1 MVLVLRIQEV
11 LQTKARIVEIMA
23 STPIVILTLALL
35 FISLPDAL
43 ANSKTNEG
51 PQPTLHSS
59 GPPINL
65 ACRATQLPDLCKSS
79 LSTKVAANA
88 GAEEIIGAAMGLASD
103 GAKQTH
109 LLSQNLLATSKYD
122 ANITAA
128 AKNCVEFAD
137 SSLAL
142 ILKSSAALG
151 VEQRIKDV
159 KAWMS
164 AALAYVYDCSSDLRY
179 VNTTHKI
186 STIIQQVDWVTNF
199 TSNALS
205 MVDALDTYG
214 KDMVLW
220 RPPSTERSANPSSTA
235 HYYHLP
241 NKNWDWDVLE
251 VDELVPNITVSKLDH
266 KSSIS
271 SIQQAV
277 NSAPDYSE
285 KRFVIKIEAGVYEER
300 VRIPRSKTN
309 LMFVGAGMDT
319 TVITGSAY
327 VPSLPG
333 PVTIYDVATVGV
345 NGDGFIARGITFR
358 NTFLGPRTH
367 QAVALRV
374 DSDFSAFY
382 SCAFESHQDTLYTH
396 TLRQFYKN
404 CRIEGTADFIF
415 GNAAALFHNCS
426 ILVRPRQLKSNSGE
440 DDPITAQGRT
450 DPAQSTGLVF
460 QHCTVDGTKEYM
472 KDFSSNPSV
481 HKVYLGRPWKM
492 YSRTVFLNSYLGK
505 LIRPEGWMP
514 WNGTFALDTLFYG
527 EYRNYGFGAKV
538 SGRVP
543 WSNQIS
549 ELNVGLYSVPSFIQ
563 GHEWLPSTDST

>member
-1 MVLVLRIQEV
+1 
-11 LQTKARIVEIMA
+11 MA
-23 STPIVILTLALL
+23 SKPTLFFFFFL
-35 FISLPDAL
+35 FISLAN
-43 ANSKTNEG
+43 ASVNSKTHKN
-51 PQPTLHSS
+51 PQSTLQSS
-59 GPPINL
+59 GAPINL
-65 ACRATQLPDLCKSS
+65 ACQATQLPDLCKSS

-88 GAEEIIGAAMGLASD
+88 GAEDIIGAAMGLASD
-103 GAKQTH
+103 GTKQTH
-109 LLSQNLLATSKYD
+109 LLSQNLLATSSHN
-122 ANITAA
+122 ANVSAA

-137 SSLAL
+137 SSIGL
-142 ILKSSAALG
+142 IAKSSAAIG
-151 VEQRIKDV
+151 VEQSIQDM

-186 STIIQQVDWVTNF
+186 STVIQQVDWVTNL

-205 MVDALDTYG
+205 MVDALDKYG
-214 KDMVLW
+214 KNMVLW
-220 RPPSTERSANPSSTA
+220 RPPTTERSSNSSSTSQ
-235 HYYHLP
+235 YYH

-251 VDELVPNITVSKLDH
+251 VDEMVPDITVSKLDH

-277 NSAPDYSE
+277 NSAPHYSE
-285 KRFVIKIEAGVYEER
+285 KRFVIKIEAGVYEET

-319 TVITGSAY
+319 TVITGSTY

-345 NGDGFIARGITFR
+345 NGDGFIARDITFR
-358 NTFLGPRTH
+358 NTFPGPQTH

-382 SCAFESHQDTLYTH
+382 NCAFESHQDTLYTH

-404 CRIEGTADFIF
+404 CRIEGTHDFIF

-426 ILVRPRQLKSNSGE
+426 ILVRPRELKSKSGE
-440 DDPITAQGRT
+440 NDPLTAQGRT

-460 QHCTVDGTKEYM
+460 QDCTVDGTKEYM

-481 HKVYLGRPWKM
+481 HRAYLGRPWKM
-492 YSRTVFLNSYLGK
+492 YARTVFLNCYLGK

-514 WNGTFALDTLFYG
+514 WNGSFALDTLFYG
-527 EYRNYGFGAKV
+527 EYQNYGPGAQI

-549 ELNVGLYSVPSFIQ
+549 ELNVELYSVQNFIQ
-563 GHEWLPSTDST
+563 GNEWLSSSNST

>member
-1 MVLVLRIQEV
+1 M
-11 LQTKARIVEIMA
+11 T
-23 STPIVILTLALL
+23 STPIIILTLVLL
-35 FISLPDAL
+35 FISLAYAS
-43 ANSKTNEG
+43 ANSKTQEG
-51 PQPTLHSS
+51 PQPSLQSS
-59 GPPINL
+59 GSPINL

-109 LLSQNLLATSKYD
+109 LLSQNVLDTSSHD
-122 ANITAA
+122 ANVTAA

-137 SSLAL
+137 SSVAL
-142 ILKSSAALG
+142 IAKSSAAIG
-151 VEQRIKDV
+151 EEQRIKDV
-159 KAWMS
+159 KAWLS

-179 VNTTHKI
+179 VNTTQKI
-186 STIIQQVDWVTNF
+186 STVIQQVDRVTNL

-220 RPPSTERSANPSSTA
+220 RPPSTERSSKSSNPAN
-235 HYYHLP
+235 YYYLP
-241 NKNWDWDVLE
+241 NNNKDWDVSE
-251 VDELVPNITVSKLDH
+251 VDELIPDITVSKVDQ
-266 KSSIS
+266 KSSLS

-285 KRFVIKIEAGVYEER
+285 KKFVIKIQAGVYGET

-309 LMFVGAGMDT
+309 LVFVGAGMDK

-345 NGDGFIARGITFR
+345 NGDGFIARDITFR
-358 NTFLGPRTH
+358 NTFQGPQTH

-382 SCAFESHQDTLYTH
+382 NCAFESHQDTLYTH
-396 TLRQFYKN
+396 TLRQFYRN
-404 CRIEGTADFIF
+404 CRIEGTHDFIF

-426 ILVRPRQLKSNSGE
+426 ILVRPRQLKSKSGE
-440 DDPITAQGRT
+440 TDPLTAQGRT
-450 DPAQSTGLVF
+450 DAAQSTGLVF

-472 KDFSSNPSV
+472 RDFNSNPDV
-481 HKVYLGRPWKM
+481 HRVYLGRPWKM
-492 YSRTVFLNSYLGK
+492 YSRTVFLDSYLGK

-514 WNGTFALDTLFYG
+514 WNGSFALDTLFYG
-527 EYRNYGFGAKV
+527 EYRNYGPGAKV

-543 WSNQIS
+543 WSSQIS
-549 ELNVGLYSVPSFIQ
+549 AHNIGLYSVQSFIQ
-563 GHEWLPSTDST
+563 GDEWLSSSHST